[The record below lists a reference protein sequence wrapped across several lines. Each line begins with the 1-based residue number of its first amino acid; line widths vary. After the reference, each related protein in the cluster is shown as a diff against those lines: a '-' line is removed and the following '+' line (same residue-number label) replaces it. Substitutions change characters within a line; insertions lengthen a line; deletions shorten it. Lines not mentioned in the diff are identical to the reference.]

1 MENEFIYIGK
11 RIVEHKIQLAR
22 TLSGRIT
29 AYSSENFEKWQMP
42 ESEYM
47 DIRSEL
53 MGLFGEALYKDE
65 ALVVER
71 VQNWASKV
79 ADLSIQYGIPL
90 TDCLQIISLFRP
102 VIWEIFNEELEQK
115 RISPLT
121 VVRITE
127 KVDNLIDIITKI
139 VGEKH
144 DKNSSKLM
152 KIAYTALEELS
163 VPVVP
168 ITQGL
173 VVIPLVGSIDTQRAQ
188 LIMDVSLNESSRL
201 NVENVVFDL
210 SGVPILDTMVSD
222 ALFKIISALR
232 LIGIEAIITGIHP
245 SVAQTIANLGIDF
258 ADIKTYGSLQQ
269 ALRELGFKKMDSTV
283 KY

>member
-1 MENEFIYIGK
+1 VENEFLYIGK
-11 RIVEHKIQLAR
+11 KIVENKIYLAR
-22 TLSGRIT
+22 KLSSRIT
-29 AYSSENFEKWQMP
+29 AFTSENFEKWQMP

-53 MGLFGEALYKDE
+53 MVLFGEALYKDE
-65 ALVVER
+65 TPVVER
-71 VQNWASKV
+71 VQKWASKV
-79 ADLSIQYGIPL
+79 ADLTIQYGIPL
-90 TDCLQIISLFRP
+90 THCLQIISLFRP

-115 RISPLT
+115 RISPLS

-127 KVDNLIDIITKI
+127 KVDKLI
-139 VGEKH
+139 

-152 KIAYTALEELS
+152 KIAYSALEELS

-173 VVIPLVGSIDTQRAQ
+173 VVIPLVGSIDTQRAK
-188 LIMDVSLNESSRL
+188 LIMDVSLNEGSRL

-258 ADIKTYGSLQQ
+258 AGIKTFGSLQQ
-269 ALRELGFKKMDSTV
+269 ALEELGFKKMDSSL
-283 KY
+283 KF